1 MTSAGE
7 PESPF
12 EASVIA
18 ALRER
23 GLRVDSQVGVAGYR
37 VDIGV
42 LSEDGDR
49 YILGIECDGYTYHA
63 TPAARDRDWLRQSI
77 LEGLGWKIHRVWS
90 TAWIQ
95 NATAEL
101 SEIERAI
108 DAARAAQAATLKHP
122 Q

>member
-1 MTSAGE
+1 M
-7 PESPF
+7 
-12 EASVIA
+12 IA

-23 GLRVDSQVGVAGYR
+23 GHRVDSQVGVAGYR
-37 VDIGV
+37 IDIGV
-42 LSEDGDR
+42 LSEDEGR

-77 LEGLGWKIHRVWS
+77 LENLGWKIHRVWS

-95 NATAEL
+95 NPTSEL

-108 DAARAAQAATLKHP
+108 DAARAGQAGASEDPPTRKDEPYHP
-122 Q
+122 SYRIC